1 MSMTTNTTK
10 LFMLLLIL
18 SVNLTGWAQGFGDRI
33 LFNEN
38 WSFHLGDITY
48 GGVEYLDHSKWRV
61 LNLPHDW
68 SVEGIARAHYSS
80 CTGFLPG
87 GIAWYRKSIDVPAD
101 KKGQQVYIYFGGVY
115 NNSEVFING
124 KWVGKRPNGYISFMY
139 DLTPYIKFGR
149 KNVIAVRVD
158 HSDDADSRWYTG
170 SGIYRDVYWIYA
182 NPIHIDLWGVYYTTE
197 LNKNDVTIHIET
209 NIIDKNN
216 IARSAPHISVI
227 QELFDASGKRI
238 ASTSAKLKIADK
250 KKINQSI
257 HVSYPNL
264 WTVKS
269 PYLYT
274 LKTSLKRNRDI
285 IDKTT
290 TTVGIR
296 TIRFDPNKGFA
307 LNGVPTKLKGV
318 CIHHDAGCLGA
329 AVPKEVWRRRLKIL
343 KDIGCN
349 AIRTA
354 HNPHATDLYEL
365 CDELGFLV
373 IDEAYDEWEYPKKK
387 WISGWNVGSP
397 GFQGSAN
404 YFREWGKQDL
414 RDLVRRDRN
423 HPSIIMWS
431 IGNETDYPNDPYSHP
446 ILNKKR
452 IRQKHRAGHLTS
464 HPRAERL
471 GEIAK
476 DLVTVIKEYDKSRP
490 VTAGLA
496 APVMS
501 NETDYPKVLDVVGYN
516 YTESRYE
523 QDHKAYP
530 QRVLYGSENGSSLRS
545 WKAVTENDFIIGQFL
560 WTGYDFLGE
569 SGRWPSR
576 GSTAGHIDCAG
587 NIKPHGY
594 FRKALWY
601 DSPTAYIGTYKYRNE
616 NRPSMSAPAL
626 WNYQEGE
633 KIRVVCYTNCQ
644 EAELFLNGQKIG
656 ERKAYDKDTGIIYWD
671 VRFTAGKL
679 EVLAYSNGIQRAI
692 STLETVGNPYF
703 IDAETDKNKFVKRG
717 EVAHIVVSL
726 KDKKGRIVPFAD
738 NELFFDVSDNVVLLG
753 TENSSGRLPDNFKDN
768 VQRCKN
774 GKVLLYI
781 QSIDPS
787 KPATIKISASL
798 FEDVV
803 VTID

>member
-1 MSMTTNTTK
+1 MKTYHLTI
-10 LFMLLLIL
+10 LLLIL
-18 SVNLTGWAQGFGDRI
+18 CVNLTGLAQGFGDRI
-33 LFNEN
+33 LLNEN

-48 GGVEYLDHSKWRV
+48 GGIEYLDHSDWRV
-61 LNLPHDW
+61 LSLPHDW
-68 SVEGIARAHYSS
+68 SVEGIAYNHFSS

-87 GIAWYRKSIDVPAD
+87 GIAWYRKSIDVPAG
-101 KKGQQVYIYFGGVY
+101 KIGQQVYIYFGGVY

-139 DLTPYIKFGR
+139 DLTPYIKFGE

-197 LNKNDVTIHIET
+197 LNNNDATVHIET
-209 NIIDKNN
+209 NIINKNN
-216 IARSAPHISVI
+216 IAHSASPISII
-227 QELFDASGKRI
+227 QELFDARGKKI
-238 ASTSAKLKIADK
+238 ASTSAKSEISDK
-250 KKINQSI
+250 KKINQTI
-257 HVSYPNL
+257 HVSNPKL
-264 WTVKS
+264 WTVRS

-285 IDKTT
+285 IDKTIM
-290 TTVGIR
+290 TVGIR

-329 AVPKEVWRRRLKIL
+329 AVPKEVWLRRLKIL

-354 HNPHATDLYEL
+354 HNPQATDLYEL

-373 IDEAYDEWEYPKKK
+373 VDEAYDEWEYPKKK

-404 YFREWGKQDL
+404 YFREWGRRDL

-446 ILNKKR
+446 ILNEKG

-476 DLVTVIKEYDKSRP
+476 ELVAVIKEYDTSRP

-530 QRVLYGSENGSSLRS
+530 QRVLYDSENGSSLRS
-545 WKAVTENDFIIGQFL
+545 WKVVTENDFILGQFL
-560 WTGYDFLGE
+560 WTGFDFLGE

-576 GSTAGHIDCAG
+576 GSTAGHIDYAG

-601 DSPTAYIGTYKYRNE
+601 DSPTVYIGTYKYRNE

-633 KIRVVCYTNCQ
+633 KIRVVCYTNCE
-644 EAELFLNGQKIG
+644 EAELFLNGQQIG
-656 ERKAYDKDTGIIYWD
+656 ERKAYNKYTGIIYWD
-671 VRFTAGKL
+671 LSFAAGKL
-679 EVLAYSNGIQRAI
+679 EVLAYSNGVQSAK
-692 STLETVGNPYF
+692 STLETVGKPCF
-703 IDAETDKNKFVKRG
+703 IAAEIDKNRFHRRG
-717 EVAHIVVSL
+717 EVVHVTVSIKDKVGHVVSY
-726 KDKKGRIVPFAD
+726 AD
-738 NELFFDVSDNVVLLG
+738 NELIFDVSDNIVLLG
-753 TENSSGRLPDNFKDN
+753 TENSSGRLPDNFRDN

-787 KPATIKISASL
+787 KPATIKISSPL